1 MESKTQEA
9 ELSTFQFW
17 GKEDTIGCKTEFADE
32 NFLQSCVLLQQI
44 WVTAFKSI
52 SKALNLSNEL
62 QFLTDPILV
71 HIHLQYFCY
80 HWLVALVSNSIN
92 EL

>member
-1 MESKTQEA
+1 MESKAHEA
-9 ELSTFQFW
+9 ELSTFKFW
-17 GKEDTIGCKTEFADE
+17 GKEDTEFADE

-80 HWLVALVSNSIN
+80 HWLVALVSNSIS